1 VEALL
6 KSGANPNEVSSG
18 AASPLHVSCMG
29 KVGQYSTKLLI
40 SAGGN
45 VDARDSWGY
54 TPLQRAATN
63 DLDEA
68 ARALLESGASQ
79 TEPSGTEL
87 KGESARD
94 LAKRLRSFKV
104 LKVIQQFE
112 ISRNVALPEGEYQ
125 L

>member
-1 VEALL
+1 
-6 KSGANPNEVSSG
+6 
-18 AASPLHVSCMG
+18 MG

-79 TEPSGTEL
+79 TAPSGTEL
-87 KGESARD
+87 KGESARE

>member
-1 VEALL
+1 
-6 KSGANPNEVSSG
+6 
-18 AASPLHVSCMG
+18 MG
-29 KVGQYSTKLLI
+29 KVGQHSTIMLI
-40 SAGGN
+40 AAGGD
-45 VDARDSWGY
+45 VDARDAWGY

-63 DLDEA
+63 DLDFA

-79 TEPSGTEL
+79 TSPSGTEL
-87 KGESARD
+87 KGECARD

-112 ISRNVALPEGEYQ
+112 ISKGATLPLGEYQ